1 MSVGENEDDKNRQ
14 LLITVSA
21 MKLLLGRLYTYVYTI
36 AKLSPE
42 DVLTVHKRLRETLPN
57 QALVHSSD
65 PAISD
70 VMSDDV
76 AHEIDR
82 ILRGVEKE
90 MAAAAERKTNPKAP
104 S

>member
-1 MSVGENEDDKNRQ
+1 MNANQDDETNHQ
-14 LLITVSA
+14 LLITVAA

-36 AKLSPE
+36 AKLSSE
-42 DVLTVHKRLRETLPN
+42 DVLTIHKRLRDTLTN

-65 PAISD
+65 PAVSD

-76 AHEIDR
+76 AHEIDQ

-90 MAAAAERKTNPKAP
+90 MAAAAARKTNPKAP
-104 S
+104 F

>member
-1 MSVGENEDDKNRQ
+1 MSDDRDHQ
-14 LLITVSA
+14 LFVTVAA

-42 DVLTVHKRLRETLPN
+42 DVLAVHASLRETLPN

-70 VMSDDV
+70 MMSDDV
-76 AHEIDR
+76 AHEMDR

-90 MAAAAERKTNPKAP
+90 MAAAAARKINPT